1 MAPIRLAKKT
11 RTAISINIKKEIC
24 EYMVVNSDVNQSAV
38 ASFFNT
44 KYAGLDIQRTS
55 INKIW
60 KDRQKWL
67 AILSTSQTA
76 CTFWQ
81 RSVQFSELD
90 KAMQIWI
97 LQAIAGGVPLT
108 DVILQQKG
116 LEFAKGLNIEDQL
129 KCTNG
134 WVYRFKLCN
143 DL

>member
-1 MAPIRLAKKT
+1 
-11 RTAISINIKKEIC
+11 
-24 EYMVVNSDVNQSAV
+24 MVANPDVNQSAV

-81 RSVQFSELD
+81 RSVQFPELD
-90 KAMQIWI
+90 KAMQIWTS
-97 LQAIAGGVPLT
+97 QAIAGGVPLT
-108 DVILQQKG
+108 NVILQQKE
-116 LEFAKGLNIEDQL
+116 LEFAKELNIEDQL
-129 KCTNG
+129 KCIN
-134 WVYRFKLCN
+134 N
-143 DL
+143 